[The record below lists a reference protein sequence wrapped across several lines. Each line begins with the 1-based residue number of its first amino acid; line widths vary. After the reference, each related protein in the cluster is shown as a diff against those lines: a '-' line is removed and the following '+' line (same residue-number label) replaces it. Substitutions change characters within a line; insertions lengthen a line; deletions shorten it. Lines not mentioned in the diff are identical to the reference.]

1 MCLMHR
7 HHGDPRVG
15 GGRAGGKQVAGY
27 KYMEVVASAMAVVRS
42 AFLLV
47 CALPGGV
54 AKPVLAVCRS
64 SSHSGLAWCT
74 LEKAVLK
81 VWMDE

>member
-27 KYMEVVASAMAVVRS
+27 KYMEVVASAMAVVQGRS
-42 AFLLV
+42 RRWKL
-47 CALPGGV
+47 GDRET
-54 AKPVLAVCRS
+54 KPVRILCLAFAE
-64 SSHSGLAWCT
+64 SGQ
-74 LEKAVLK
+74 
-81 VWMDE
+81 